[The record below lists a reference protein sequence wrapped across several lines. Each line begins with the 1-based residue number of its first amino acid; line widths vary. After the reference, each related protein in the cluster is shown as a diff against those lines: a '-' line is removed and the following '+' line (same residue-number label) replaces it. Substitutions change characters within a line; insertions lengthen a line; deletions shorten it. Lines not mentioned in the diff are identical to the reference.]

1 MFLFLRNF
9 TLIVIM
15 SALMSCQTGQHFGA
29 TFSPRVQSSEG
40 EREKNRARTSTWN
53 QQQEEV
59 EADVKYLQV
68 KMDAR
73 DARHLLER
81 TGFGAHPSEITALVG
96 KTRSQG
102 ISKIISE
109 FSPQTSIPLPSFIN
123 SPAAP
128 YWIRYDYDENG
139 REAFRM
145 SRDREIS
152 EYRLWWIREMIQ
164 TSSPQTERMV
174 LFWHNH
180 FVSAYSSIQQQSIAM
195 ARQNMMFRM
204 LGMTNFRTLAKNII
218 RDPAMLNYL
227 DNDRNEKQKPNEN
240 LGRELLE
247 LFTLGEGTYDEFTVK
262 EAARA
267 LTGYSVNPLADF
279 SFELKE
285 QRQDTGN
292 KTLFGRTGNFDG
304 DTLIDI
310 ILEQPAAAQFIAQK
324 FWRKFISE
332 TYTRKREILSIAN
345 QFRSSNYD
353 LKTLYRATFTTPAF
367 WETQLRG
374 TIVKSPV
381 DMLVGTVRSTGFLP
395 ADWTSFPSK
404 LEKLGQH
411 LFEPPNVAGWPGG
424 YTWITPSSLLSRRDV
439 MLKFFKSQGPE
450 VLSMMQNST
459 SGITEDKNK
468 ITIRYGAENFQ
479 GAPEFIVKL
488 YRSIGDRHE
497 AWRSIKLKAL
507 GGHDSELNGRI
518 KGDENIPW
526 QTMELDLNYR
536 GKFEAVAV
544 EFINDHCCGPG
555 GSQGGDRN
563 LFIDWVRT
571 GNKVYLASRGRQRSR
586 CQPKKSAKSGQLKC
600 GGDVFMSVANSLTA
614 NNNSPKIPK
623 DHLVV
628 DRVALDGLS
637 KFRPNKNWAGF
648 SIALLRPRF
657 NDITLEGLKANFVRR
672 GDGEIHLTID
682 DRNCYPDCLAGNWPV
697 SSYVKKKSGARS
709 INISLT
715 GEYRKRHENQYQEL
729 TSEQTA
735 FVNSIWASFPQ
746 MLQEIKKGRRWR
758 RKGERNY
765 PGWKETI
772 EFILQTLPG
781 TRYVKNSVKKP
792 LIVKPSIDKA
802 GMMMMMAAAK
812 AKAPHPAGIPQI
824 ITEKDWKN
832 FAKPMLQRFKPSEI
846 LLALSPVIVDVD
858 EKSISKLILDPAFN
872 LK

>member
-1 MFLFLRNF
+1 MFLFLKIF
-9 TLIVIM
+9 TLIVIAA
-15 SALMSCQTGQHFGA
+15 ALMSCQTGQSFGP
-29 TFSPRVQSSEG
+29 TFSPRVQPSEV
-40 EREKNRARTSTWN
+40 EREKTRRITLTWN
-53 QQQEEV
+53 QRQEEV
-59 EADVKYLQV
+59 ETNVKYLQV
-68 KMDAR
+68 KMNAR

-81 TGFGAHPSEITALVG
+81 TGFGAHPSEIAALVG

-102 ISKIISE
+102 VSKIIRE

-123 SPAAP
+123 GTVAP

-145 SRDREIS
+145 SRDREMS

-164 TSSPQTERMV
+164 TSSPQSERMV

-227 DNDRNEKQKPNEN
+227 DNDRNEKEKPNEN
-240 LGRELLE
+240 LGRELME
-247 LFTLGEGTYDEFTVK
+247 LFTLGEGKYDEFTVR

-279 SFELKE
+279 SFQLKDW
-285 QRQDTGN
+285 RQDTGN
-292 KTLFGRTGNFDG
+292 KDLFGRSGNFDG
-304 DTLIDI
+304 DALVDI

-324 FWRKFISE
+324 FWRNFVSE
-332 TYTRKREILSIAN
+332 TYIRKKEILRIAD
-345 QFRSSNYD
+345 QFRGSNYD
-353 LKTLYRATFTTPAF
+353 LKTLYRATLTTPAF

-381 DMLVGTVRSTGFLP
+381 DMIVGTVRSTGFLP

-424 YTWITPSSLLSRRDV
+424 YTWITPSGLLSRRDA
-439 MLKFFKSQGPE
+439 MLKFFNTQGPE
-450 VLSMMQNST
+450 VRSMMQDST
-459 SGITEDKNK
+459 SRMTRDNNK
-468 ITIRYGAENFQ
+468 ITVRYGAENFQ
-479 GAPEFIVKL
+479 GAPEFFVKL
-488 YRSIGDRHE
+488 YRNTGDLHA
-497 AWRSIKLKAL
+497 AWRSKKLTAV

-526 QTMELDLNYR
+526 QTMVLNLNYP
-536 GKFEAVAV
+536 GEFEAVGV

-563 LFIDWVRT
+563 LFIDWVRI
-571 GNKVYLASRGRQRSR
+571 GNKVYLASQGRQRSD
-586 CQPKKSAKSGQLKC
+586 CQPKKSAKSGRLNC
-600 GGDVFMSVANSLTA
+600 GGDVLMNVANSLTA
-614 NNNSPKIPK
+614 NDNSPKIPR

-637 KFRPNKNWAGF
+637 KFKPNKNWSGF

-657 NDITLEGLKANFVRR
+657 NKIALDGLKANFVRR

-682 DRNCYPDCLAGNWPV
+682 DRNCYPDCLAGNWPA
-697 SSYVKKKSGARS
+697 SSHVKKTSGTRS

-715 GEYRKRHENQYQEL
+715 GGYRKSHEDHYREL
-729 TSEQTA
+729 TNEQTA
-735 FVNSIWASFPQ
+735 FINAIWASFPQ

-758 RKGERNY
+758 RNGERNY
-765 PGWKETI
+765 PGWKKTI
-772 EFILQTLPG
+772 EFILQTLPE
-781 TRYVKNSVKKP
+781 TRYVKNSNKNP
-792 LIVKPSIDKA
+792 LIVQPSTNRS
-802 GMMMMMAAAK
+802 GMMMMMAAAE
-812 AKAPHPAGIPQI
+812 ATAPHPAGKPQI
-824 ITEKDWKN
+824 ISEKDWKR
-832 FAKPMLQRFKPSEI
+832 FAKPILQGFKPSEL
-846 LLALSPVIVDVD
+846 LLALNPVTVDA
-858 EKSISKLILDPAFN
+858 EERSISKLILDPAFN